1 MKKLLSYLAEIIALF
16 FMVFANA
23 ANAEV
28 PFQLETKEYEDAAA
42 SLYVVSLVDDLVV
55 NKVIFNRGNC
65 GYSPFSPK
73 EPVKLGF
80 GGRQMYRSGHSCRI
94 LEIQVN
100 TNYGNFLA
108 KDRTIYP
115 LEEPT
120 SVSNHDQVVDSA
132 PPANGVAM
140 TCKFPNGKQVVVGKA
155 NGDWNYIFGKP
166 DRPEMTVVGKSKF
179 LVDVTESKRGTVTQL
194 RVNNGEYNYV
204 LFSSSSMDG
213 SEDRL
218 GVFKGSK
225 LLTTIQCASPFRIN
239 YGELDELG
247 QDNDPNTYMPF

>member
-16 FMVFANA
+16 FMIFASA
-23 ANAEV
+23 AHAEV

-42 SLYVVSLVDDLVV
+42 SLHVVSLVDDLVV

-65 GYSPFSPK
+65 GYSYFSPK

-80 GGRQMYRSGHSCRI
+80 GGRQMYRSGHSCRL

-100 TNYGNFLA
+100 TNYGNFIA
-108 KDRTIYP
+108 KNGAIYP
-115 LEEPT
+115 LEEARPT
-120 SVSNHDQVVDSA
+120 SNHDQVVDSA
-132 PPANGVAM
+132 PPENGIAM
-140 TCKFPNGKQVVVGKA
+140 TCKFPNGKSVVIGKA
-155 NGDWNYIFGKP
+155 NGDWNYFFGKP

-179 LVDVTESKRGTVTQL
+179 LVDIVESKRGTSTQV

-218 GVFKGSK
+218 GVFKGTK
-225 LLTTIQCASPFRIN
+225 LLTTLKCVTPFRIN
-239 YGELDELG
+239 YEELEELW
-247 QDNDPNTYMPF
+247 QDDAPHT